1 LLGALLLL
9 SGCTPPVSVAYLPD
23 PTLASPGWRCP
34 SDRKFIPH
42 VNPPCAWVPGGL
54 MFKSCWDRYIADI
67 SQARGCVR
75 SPEAKQSVPL
85 SIQSSTQAGRA
96 QD

>member
-1 LLGALLLL
+1 MAIAGRGRVGALILALCV
-9 SGCTPPVSVAYLPD
+9 SGCTPPASVAYLPD

-34 SDRKFIPH
+34 SDRKFIAH

-67 SQARGCVR
+67 SQARGCV
-75 SPEAKQSVPL
+75 PATPA
-85 SIQSSTQAGRA
+85 TTGNAA
-96 QD
+96 P